1 MATRFTER
9 LNVQSAQVYPVVDPA
24 SLPDPGP
31 LPDAMQQEFDFMNVG
46 AKLRAFFSSRI
57 RTGADPRRSSAMVS
71 GNTFIY
77 YNPDNLN
84 DRISPDWYV
93 SLNVDEEAIR
103 AQNGYFIW
111 AAGKPPDF
119 ALEIGSP
126 STSRRD
132 LTYKRDL
139 YANLGISEYWRF
151 DPSGGDYYGLPLA
164 GEKLVDGEY
173 QSIRLEHHLSGSITG
188 FSQVLGL
195 YIMLDVRGELQ
206 FFDPGSDVFLKTLEE
221 EQADHELTRD
231 ALSSERAGHDL
242 TRDAL
247 SSEMAGHDLTRDA
260 LSSERAGHD
269 LTRDTLE
276 SERSGHDLTRDALE
290 SEQARVR
297 ELEEEIRRLRS
308 GNS

>member
-1 MATRFTER
+1 MTTKFTER
-9 LNVQSAQVYPVVDPA
+9 LNIRAARVYPVVDPA

-46 AKLRAFFSSRI
+46 AKLRAYFSSRA
-57 RTGADPRRSSAMVS
+57 RAGTDPQRSSAMVS

-139 YANLGISEYWRF
+139 YASLGISEYWRF
-151 DPSGGDYYGLPLA
+151 DPSGGDYYGQPLA

-173 QSIRLEHHLSGSITG
+173 QSIRLEHHPNGSSSG
-188 FSQVLGL
+188 FSEVLGL
-195 YIMLDVRGELQ
+195 CVFLDVRCELH
-206 FFDPGSDVFLKTLEE
+206 FFDPDSDEFLRTLEE
-221 EQADHELTRD
+221 EQAEHELTRE
-231 ALSSERAGHDL
+231 A
-242 TRDAL
+242 
-247 SSEMAGHDLTRDA
+247 
-260 LSSERAGHD
+260 
-269 LTRDTLE
+269 LE
-276 SERSGHDLTRDALE
+276 SERT
-290 SEQARVR
+290 RVR
-297 ELEEEIRRLRS
+297 ELEEELLRLRS
-308 GNS
+308 GDS